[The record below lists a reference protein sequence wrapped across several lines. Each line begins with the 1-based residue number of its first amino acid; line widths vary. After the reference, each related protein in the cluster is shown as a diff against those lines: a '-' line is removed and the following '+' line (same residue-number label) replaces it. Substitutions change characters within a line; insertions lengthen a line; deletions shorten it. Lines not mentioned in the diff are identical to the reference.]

1 MSAEI
6 VNLRRARKARARTDR
21 EKEAEANRAKFGRT
35 KAERRQSDAE
45 TELADKRLD
54 ALKLTPQGT
63 DEDGSATT

>member
-6 VNLRRARKARARTDR
+6 VNLRQARKARARTDR

-35 KAERRQSDAE
+35 KAERRQSDGE
-45 TELADKRLD
+45 TKLADKRLD